1 MNIVVYMST
10 FIIIYSN
17 VDEISL
23 EKTIFWDG
31 VSRIN

>member
-31 VSRIN
+31 VSRT